1 MVVMDMSFRR
11 KIGYIRRTGGHMD
24 DDGYWQTGEEK
35 QGEIFA
41 SVQPL
46 NIREIEAMPEGQA
59 KTSAIKLYASVPL
72 LTSVQGTRQE
82 ADIVLW
88 QGKRYVVTDCI
99 PYQSGV
105 IDHYKII
112 AREEAKT

>member
-1 MVVMDMSFRR
+1 MDMGFRR
-11 KIGYIRRTGGHMD
+11 RIAYMRRTGGHMD
-24 DDGYWQTGEEK
+24 EDGYWQAGEEK

-59 KTSAIKLYASVPL
+59 KTSAVKLYTSEPL
-72 LTSVQGTRQE
+72 LTAV
-82 ADIVLW
+82 

-105 IDHYKII
+105 ISHYKII
-112 AREEAKT
+112 AREEASK

>member
-1 MVVMDMSFRR
+1 MGFRQ
-11 KIGYIRRTGGHMD
+11 KIAYVRRTGGQID
-24 DDGYWQTGEEK
+24 EDGYWQGGDER

-59 KTSAIKLYASVPL
+59 KTSAVKLYTSEPL
-72 LTSVQGTRQE
+72 LTAVQGKRQE
-82 ADIVLW
+82 ADIILW
-88 QGKRYVVTDCI
+88 QGKRYVTTDCI

-105 IDHYKII
+105 ISHYKII
-112 AREEAKT
+112 AREEATNEGA

>member
-1 MVVMDMSFRR
+1 MGFRKR
-11 KIGYIRRTGGHMD
+11 IVYMRRTGGHMD
-24 DDGYWQTGEEK
+24 EDGYWRAGAEK
-35 QGEIFA
+35 KGEIFA

-59 KTSAIKLYASVPL
+59 KTSVVKLYTSEPL
-72 LTSVQGTRQE
+72 LTAVQGKRQE

-99 PYQSGV
+99 PYQSDV
-105 IDHYKII
+105 ISHYKII
-112 AREEAKT
+112 AREEAVNERA

>member
-1 MVVMDMSFRR
+1 MGFRR
-11 KIGYIRRTGGHMD
+11 KIAYIRRTGGHMD
-24 DDGYWQTGEEK
+24 DDGYWQAGDEV
-35 QGEIFA
+35 QGEISA

-46 NIREIEAMPEGQA
+46 NIREIEAMPEGQS
-59 KTSAIKLYASVPL
+59 KTSIVKLYASVPL
-72 LTSVQGTRQE
+72 RTAIQGTQQE

-88 QGKRYVVTDCI
+88 QGKRYAVTDCI

-112 AREEAKT
+112 AREEVKT

>member
-1 MVVMDMSFRR
+1 MGFRQ
-11 KIGYIRRTGGHMD
+11 KIAYVRRTGGHID
-24 DDGYWQTGEEK
+24 DDGYWQAGEER

-59 KTSAIKLYASVPL
+59 KTSTVKLYAAAPL
-72 LTSVQGTRQE
+72 LTAVQGKRQE

-88 QGKRYVVTDCI
+88 HGKRYVVTDCI

-105 IDHYKII
+105 ISHYKII
-112 AREEAKT
+112 AREEATNEGA

>member
-1 MVVMDMSFRR
+1 MSFRR
-11 KIGYIRRTGGHMD
+11 KIAYMRRTGGHMD
-24 DDGYWQTGEEK
+24 EDGYWQTGEEK

-59 KTSAIKLYASVPL
+59 KTSAVKLYTSEPL
-72 LTSVQGTRQE
+72 RTAIQGTQQE

-99 PYQSGV
+99 LYQSGV
-105 IDHYKII
+105 ISHYKII
-112 AREEAKT
+112 AREDAKE

>member
-1 MVVMDMSFRR
+1 MVRDMGFRR
-11 KIGYIRRTGGHMD
+11 RIAYMRRTGGHMD
-24 DDGYWQTGEEK
+24 EDGYWQTGEEK

-59 KTSAIKLYASVPL
+59 KTSAVKLYTSEPL
-72 LTSVQGTRQE
+72 RTAIQGTQQE

-99 PYQSGV
+99 PYQSSV
-105 IDHYKII
+105 IAHYKII
-112 AREEAKT
+112 AREEASE

>member
-1 MVVMDMSFRR
+1 MGFRK
-11 KIGYIRRTGGHMD
+11 KIVYIRRTGGHID

-46 NIREIEAMPEGQA
+46 NIREIEAMPDGQA
-59 KTSAIKLYASVPL
+59 KTSAVKLYTSEPL
-72 LTSVQGTRQE
+72 LTAVQGKRQE

-99 PYQSGV
+99 PYQS
-105 IDHYKII
+105 IISHYKII
-112 AREEAKT
+112 AREEATNEGA